1 MSQKKSQ
8 ELQKILFSYYSQHSF
23 IFSLEQISTV
33 VYENLN
39 YSIFEL
45 IKCAKIINNTNVVAV
60 SKRSYASHVAAII
73 HRNILS
79 LHLRAYFTGKLQFAL
94 KRESYPYGAGTLFF
108 PIVLLVVCYCL
119 CFALN
124 KTHQKYVSNKL
135 FDE

>member
-1 MSQKKSQ
+1 MSHYMQ
-8 ELQKILFSYYSQHSF
+8 FPWWRSF

-79 LHLRAYFTGKLQFAL
+79 LHLRAYFTGKL
-94 KRESYPYGAGTLFF
+94 
-108 PIVLLVVCYCL
+108 
-119 CFALN
+119 
-124 KTHQKYVSNKL
+124 
-135 FDE
+135 